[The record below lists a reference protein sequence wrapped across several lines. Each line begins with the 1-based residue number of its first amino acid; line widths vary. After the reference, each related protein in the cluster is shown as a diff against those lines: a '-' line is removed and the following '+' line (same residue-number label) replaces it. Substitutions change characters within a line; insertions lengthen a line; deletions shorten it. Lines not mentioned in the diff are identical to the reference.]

1 MTGKRAGAQRPPGS
15 ERKGVPGGRSGGR
28 TALAV
33 FFVCFAVFILNVLL
47 GKLSI
52 VLGWENV
59 PLLGDVPEFLLLL
72 LSVTIFVAAFLQ
84 REAAERNGGDSN
96 QTENRED

>member
-1 MTGKRAGAQRPPGS
+1 MTGKRAVAQRPPKSDRNG
-15 ERKGVPGGRSGGR
+15 KPAGGRI
-28 TALAV
+28 ALAV
-33 FFVCFAVFILNVLL
+33 FFVCFTLFTLNVLL

-52 VLGWENV
+52 MLGWEGV